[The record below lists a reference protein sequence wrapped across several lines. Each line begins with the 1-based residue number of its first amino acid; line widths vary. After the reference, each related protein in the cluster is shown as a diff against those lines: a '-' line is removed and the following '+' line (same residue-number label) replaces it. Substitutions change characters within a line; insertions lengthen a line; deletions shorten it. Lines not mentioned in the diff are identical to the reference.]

1 MFGIGDAVT
10 AGLKIIDKFIPDPK
24 AKADAIFKLKNLEQE
39 GNLAELNAYV
49 TQLSGQIEINKIEAA
64 SSNLFKSG
72 WRPFIGWVCGS
83 AFAYKFIVQPFLL
96 FLVALGQIN
105 IDISILPVLE
115 WQELSAVLMGMLG
128 LGSMRSFDRVKDKSP
143 RGE

>member
-39 GNLAELNAYV
+39 GNMAQLNAYV
-49 TQLSGQIEINKIEAA
+49 TQLSGQIEINKVEAA

>member
-10 AGLKIIDKFIPDPK
+10 AGLQIIDKFIPDPK

-64 SSNLFKSG
+64 STSLFKSG

>member
-10 AGLKIIDKFIPDPK
+10 AGLQIIDKFIPDPK

-96 FLVALGQIN
+96 FLVALGGLDF
-105 IDISILPVLE
+105 DISILPVLQ
-115 WQELSAVLMGMLG
+115 WQELSAVLFGMLG
-128 LGSMRSFDRVKDKSP
+128 LGGMRSFDRVKDKSP

>member
-10 AGLKIIDKFIPDPK
+10 AGLQIID
-24 AKADAIFKLKNLEQE
+24 
-39 GNLAELNAYV
+39 
-49 TQLSGQIEINKIEAA
+49 
-64 SSNLFKSG
+64 KSG

-96 FLVALGQIN
+96 FLVALGGLDF
-105 IDISILPVLE
+105 DISILPVLQ
-115 WQELSAVLMGMLG
+115 WQELSAVLFGMLG
-128 LGSMRSFDRVKDKSP
+128 LGGMRSFDRVKDKSP

>member
-10 AGLKIIDKFIPDPK
+10 AGLQIIDKFIPDPK
-24 AKADAIFKLKNLEQE
+24 AKADAIFKLKTLEQQ
-39 GNLAELNAYV
+39 GDMASLNAFV
-49 TQLSGQIEINKIEAA
+49 AEMTGQVEINKIEAA

>member
-39 GNLAELNAYV
+39 GNMAQLNAYV
-49 TQLSGQIEINKIEAA
+49 TQLSGQIEINKIESD

>member
-10 AGLKIIDKFIPDPK
+10 AGLQIIDKFIPDPK

-64 SSNLFKSG
+64 STSLFKSG

-96 FLVALGQIN
+96 FLVALGGLDF
-105 IDISILPVLE
+105 DISILPVLQ
-115 WQELSAVLMGMLG
+115 WQELSAVLFGMLG
-128 LGSMRSFDRVKDKSP
+128 LGGMRSFDRVKDKSP